1 MDLKRLDPI
10 EGEDGQKGAFLNSPL
25 GIPKIS
31 PRYPKMSQY
40 TRKYL
45 KVLWSRSTW
54 KYLFGNFPI
63 FFSECV
69 PKRVMGLDCYL
80 RTVCLQDHR
89 RVLSYVNLARL
100 LKILNLWNNS
110 SNAREPAKPCEN
122 IGKLVS
128 LQYFLKR
135 RKRTPDSPD
144 WSVSRFVKSHQIRQN
159 HQNQLNCRICTV
171 YYVLFGSKLS
181 EDDFARHSFQFQSV
195 PCAGWCEVMDCD
207 GTTNKLHRN
216 GYSYSSQEMM
226 HVGFT

>member
-54 KYLFGNFPI
+54 KNPFGNFPI
-63 FFSECV
+63 FSLT
-69 PKRVMGLDCYL
+69 GL
-80 RTVCLQDHR
+80 
-89 RVLSYVNLARL
+89 LSSNSLSSRSPQSVDMRET
-100 LKILNLWNNS
+100 ILNLWNNS
-110 SNAREPAKPCEN
+110 SNARDPVKPCEH

-135 RKRTPDSPD
+135 KRTPDSPELPD

-181 EDDFARHSFQFQSV
+181 EDDFAQHCFQFQSV